1 MKNEVISLNYFLS
14 VTGSLILGIAA
25 NLFYLGSKEEWLM
38 LKEQL
43 PQSFFQRLISFLFI
57 GLLGV
62 IVLHIF
68 NFWLNRTVLKDY
80 SKLNIVKLTVVNS
93 LIVLTSC
100 VSGTIMFFY

>member
-43 PQSFFQRLISFLFI
+43 PQSFFQRLISFL
-57 GLLGV
+57 L
-62 IVLHIF
+62 
-68 NFWLNRTVLKDY
+68 
-80 SKLNIVKLTVVNS
+80 
-93 LIVLTSC
+93 
-100 VSGTIMFFY
+100 